1 MTQEIYDHYL
11 SQAIVAYAE
20 DKVQAKTWAQEEALA
35 LSTTSFAELLPAVL
49 ATPNH
54 FLFSLQ
60 LDEGQT
66 IGSTWLFVKDTQ
78 AFIYDFEIT
87 ATKRGQEYGKQAL
100 KAVDQWAATQGI
112 TGIGLHVFAHN
123 QTAYHLYKK
132 NRLRR
137 DRFLYDPSCERVK
150 KLRQNSFALKK
161 TENPEVITQTFGFS
175 VFFVSPFVSSFLI
188 SES

>member
-1 MTQEIYDHYL
+1 MNLIPMTQEIYDHYL

-20 DKVQAKTWAQEEALA
+20 DKVQAKTWTQEEALS
-35 LSTTSFAELLPAVL
+35 LSTASFAELLPAGL

-78 AFIYDFEIT
+78 AFI
-87 ATKRGQEYGKQAL
+87 
-100 KAVDQWAATQGI
+100 WAATQGI
-112 TGIGLHVFAHN
+112 TDIGLHVFAHN

-132 NRLRR
+132 MGYIET
-137 DRFLYDPSCERVK
+137 DFSMTHRVK
-150 KLRQNSFALKK
+150 
-161 TENPEVITQTFGFS
+161 E
-175 VFFVSPFVSSFLI
+175 
-188 SES
+188 